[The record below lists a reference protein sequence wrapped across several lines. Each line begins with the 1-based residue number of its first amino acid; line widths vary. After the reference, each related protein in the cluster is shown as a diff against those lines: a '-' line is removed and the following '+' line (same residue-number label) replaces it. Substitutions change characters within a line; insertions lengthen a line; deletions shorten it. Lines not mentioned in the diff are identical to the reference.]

1 MAQSTSEDISAT
13 VTSIRQHWSK
23 TNSPNS
29 PKILDEVIIKDTLGA
44 CHSAPSARARR
55 LGRAAHT
62 PDALALSVQVRA
74 RSAASG

>member
-1 MAQSTSEDISAT
+1 MG
-13 VTSIRQHWSK
+13 
-23 TNSPNS
+23 PNS
-29 PKILDEVIIKDTLGA
+29 PKILDEVIIKDPLGA

-55 LGRAAHT
+55 LVRAAYT